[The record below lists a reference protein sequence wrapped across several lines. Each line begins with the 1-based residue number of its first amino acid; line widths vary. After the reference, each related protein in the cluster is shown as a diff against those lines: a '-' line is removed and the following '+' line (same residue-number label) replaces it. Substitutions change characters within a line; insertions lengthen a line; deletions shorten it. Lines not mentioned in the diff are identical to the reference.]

1 MSVRSRKREAVL
13 CMIQQIVTNISTNV
27 AQKMHET
34 GENVVTL
41 ETRASNENGT
51 YFKILLK
58 KAICASR
65 FTDRCI

>member
-1 MSVRSRKREAVL
+1 MSVRSGKTRSGTVR
-13 CMIQQIVTNISTNV
+13 IQQIVTNISTNV

-34 GENVVTL
+34 GEIVVTL